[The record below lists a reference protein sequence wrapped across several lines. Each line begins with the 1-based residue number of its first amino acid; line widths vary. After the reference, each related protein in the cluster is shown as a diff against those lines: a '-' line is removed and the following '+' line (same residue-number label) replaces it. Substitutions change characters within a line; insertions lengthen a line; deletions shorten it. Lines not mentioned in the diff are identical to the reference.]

1 LWGSFQKT
9 DWLQGGGAPFL
20 VQDSGKRFKKLFKLV
35 LRMLNKI

>member
-20 VQDSGKRFKKLFKLV
+20 VQDSGTT
-35 LRMLNKI
+35 NEGC